1 VERPSAYSHFSLN
14 VTAVVNYG
22 KSFRLKRQP
31 SNEDAELMLG
41 GLFGV
46 ASKENC
52 AKDLFFGTDY
62 NTHLGT
68 EVGGLALLDSN
79 IEIISHDISNSQF
92 KSKFGKHY
100 GKLKGKLGIGVISD
114 IKEEQP
120 IKFET
125 KIGNFALCTIGMIKN
140 SEELYSELIEKGA
153 TFKRSRQKARTNILN
168 QTEIVGELIC
178 TGNSVADGIE
188 KMYEKIEGS
197 ISLLLLSEND
207 GAIYAAGDTF
217 PLVVGSKKQSWAVA
231 SETTGFPNLGYEIV
245 KFLDFREIVSFG
257 DNGLKARAPTHG
269 KKRFC
274 PFLHVYSGFPAS
286 DFYGINSEI
295 VRERCGG
302 FLAEND
308 EVKADLVLGIADSGL
323 PHSVGYVK
331 RKIELA
337 KEKVQKLLSEFNQG
351 KINARE
357 LETRINSVLNLIAP
371 LRRPLIKY
379 TPGWGRSYIPPVQR
393 RRELIAKYKQVP
405 NPQIIKGK
413 SIILVDDSIRR
424 GTQLQN
430 LLREKIWPFEPK
442 EIHGRIASPPQLHPC
457 IFDLSTKNSDLA
469 THKNLENNGRYVDFT
484 TLIDTNSPNYRIM
497 VEEIRTRIG
506 FTTLRFLTIEEMVRA
521 VIEAPNN
528 KNLKREDLCMYC
540 WTGSF

>member
-1 VERPSAYSHFSLN
+1 
-14 VTAVVNYG
+14 
-22 KSFRLKRQP
+22 
-31 SNEDAELMLG
+31 MLG

-46 ASKENC
+46 ASRENC

-68 EVGGLALLDSN
+68 EVGGLALLDGD
-79 IEIISHDISNSQF
+79 ITIFSHDISNSQF
-92 KSKFGKHY
+92 KSKFSKHY
-100 GKLKGKLGIGVISD
+100 GKLKGTLGIGVISD
-114 IKEEQP
+114 INEEQP

-125 KIGNFALCTIGMIKN
+125 KIGNFALCTIGLIKN
-140 SEELYSELIEKGA
+140 SKELYSELVEKGA
-153 TFKRSRQKARTNILN
+153 TFKRSRQKASTNILN

-178 TGNSVADGIE
+178 TGNSIADGIE
-188 KMYEKIEGS
+188 KMYEKIAGS
-197 ISLLLLSEND
+197 ISLLLVSEND
-207 GAIYAAGDTF
+207 RAIYAAGDTF
-217 PLVVGSKKQSWAVA
+217 PLVVGSKEQSWAVA
-231 SETTGFPNLGYEIV
+231 SETTCFPNLGYEV
-245 KFLDFREIVSFG
+245 AKFLDYREIASFTE
-257 DNGLKARAPTHG
+257 NGLKTREPTHG
-269 KKRFC
+269 KKKFC

-308 EVKADLVLGIADSGL
+308 DVKADMVLGIADSGL

-331 RKIELA
+331 RKIEIA
-337 KEKVQKLLSEFNQG
+337 KEKVQRHLSEFNQG
-351 KINARE
+351 KIDSKE
-357 LETRINSVLNLIAP
+357 LEKKISLVMDLTAP

-430 LLREKIWPFEPK
+430 LLREKIWPFKPK

-457 IFDLSTKNSDLA
+457 IFDLSTKNRDLA
-469 THKNLENNGRYVDFT
+469 THKSLENTEQDSDFT
-484 TLIDTNSPNYRIM
+484 QYIDSSTPNYKIM
-497 VEEIRTRIG
+497 VEEIRKRIG
-506 FTTLRFLTIEEMVRA
+506 FTTLHFLTLEEMVKA

-528 KNLKREDLCMYC
+528 KNLKREDLCTYC

>member
-1 VERPSAYSHFSLN
+1 
-14 VTAVVNYG
+14 
-22 KSFRLKRQP
+22 
-31 SNEDAELMLG
+31 MLG

-46 ASKENC
+46 ASKDNC
-52 AKDLFFGTDY
+52 VRDLFFGTDY

-68 EVGGLALLDSN
+68 EVGGLALLNGD

-92 KSKFGKHY
+92 KSKFGKYY
-100 GKLKGKLGIGVISD
+100 GKLKGRLGIGVISD

-125 KIGNFALCTIGMIKN
+125 KIGNFALCTIGLIKN
-140 SEELYSELIEKGA
+140 SKEVHSELINKGA
-153 TFKRSRQKARTNILN
+153 TFKSSKQKKGTAIFN

-178 TGNSVADGIE
+178 TGNSIVDGIE
-188 KMYEKIEGS
+188 KMYKKIDGS
-197 ISLLLLSEND
+197 ISLLLLSENEKT
-207 GAIYAAGDTF
+207 IYAAGDPF
-217 PLVVGSKKQSWAVA
+217 PLVVGSKEQSWAVA
-231 SETTGFPNLGYEIV
+231 SETTGFPNLGYQV
-245 KFLDFREIVSFG
+245 AKFLDYREIVSFVE
-257 DNGLKARAPTHG
+257 NGLKTRVPTQG

-308 EVKADLVLGIADSGL
+308 DVKADLVLGIADSGL

-337 KEKVQKLLSEFNQG
+337 KEKVQELLSEFQEG
-351 KINARE
+351 KLNSKE
-357 LETRINSVLNLIAP
+357 LEAGVNRVLGLVAP

-393 RRELIAKYKQVP
+393 KRELIAKYKQVP

-424 GTQLQN
+424 GTQLQD

-469 THKNLENNGRYVDFT
+469 THKSLESIGQDGEFAQY
-484 TLIDTNSPNYRIM
+484 IESKTNDYEMM
-497 VEEIRTRIG
+497 VEEIRRRIG
-506 FTTLRFLTIEEMVRA
+506 FTTLRFLTLEEMVKA
-521 VIEAPNN
+521 VVEAPNN
-528 KNLKREDLCMYC
+528 TNLKKEDLCMYC
-540 WTGSF
+540 WTGNV

>member
-1 VERPSAYSHFSLN
+1 
-14 VTAVVNYG
+14 
-22 KSFRLKRQP
+22 
-31 SNEDAELMLG
+31 MLG

-46 ASKENC
+46 ASRDNC
-52 AKDLFFGTDY
+52 ARDLFFGTDY

-68 EVGGLALLDSN
+68 EVGGLALLDGD
-79 IEIISHDISNSQF
+79 IVIFSHGISNSQF

-100 GKLKGKLGIGVISD
+100 GRLKGKLGIGVISD
-114 IKEEQP
+114 KKEEQP

-125 KIGNFALCTIGMIKN
+125 KIGNFALCTIGLIKN
-140 SEELYSELIEKGA
+140 SKELYSELVERGA
-153 TFKRSRQKARTNILN
+153 TFKRSRQNVSTNILN

-178 TGNSVADGIE
+178 TGNTIADGIE
-188 KMYEKIEGS
+188 KMYEKIVGS
-197 ISLLLLSEND
+197 ISLLLLSESD
-207 GAIYAAGDTF
+207 RAIYAAGDTF
-217 PLVVGSKKQSWAVA
+217 PLVVGSKEQSWAVA
-231 SETTGFPNLGYEIV
+231 SETTCFPNLGYEV
-245 KFLDFREIVSFG
+245 ARFLDYREIVSFRE
-257 DNGLKARAPTHG
+257 NGLKTRVSTFG
-269 KKRFC
+269 KKKFC

-308 EVKADLVLGIADSGL
+308 DVKADLVLGIADSGV

-331 RKIELA
+331 RKIELT
-337 KEKVQKLLSEFNQG
+337 KEKVQNCLSDFDRG
-351 KINARE
+351 KIDSKE
-357 LETRINSVLNLIAP
+357 LEKRIKLVLDLTVP

-379 TPGWGRSYIPPVQR
+379 TPGWGRSYIPPVPR

-405 NPQIIKGK
+405 NPQIIRGK

-430 LLREKIWPFEPK
+430 LLREKIWPFKPK

-457 IFDLSTKNSDLA
+457 IFDLSTKNSDLV
-469 THKNLENNGRYVDFT
+469 THKSLKSTEQDRDFSQYIDST
-484 TLIDTNSPNYRIM
+484 TTGYKLM
-497 VEEIRTRIG
+497 VEEIRKRIG
-506 FTTLRFLTIEEMVRA
+506 FTTLRFLTLEEMVRA

-528 KNLKREDLCMYC
+528 KNLKREDLCTYC

>member
-1 VERPSAYSHFSLN
+1 
-14 VTAVVNYG
+14 
-22 KSFRLKRQP
+22 
-31 SNEDAELMLG
+31 MLG

-46 ASKENC
+46 ASKDNC
-52 AKDLFFGTDY
+52 ARDLFFGTDY
-62 NTHLGT
+62 TTHLGT
-68 EVGGLALLDSN
+68 EVGGLALLDGD
-79 IEIISHDISNSQF
+79 IEIISHYISNSQF

-125 KIGNFALCTIGMIKN
+125 KIGNFALCTIGLIKN
-140 SEELYSELIEKGA
+140 SKELYSELVEKGA
-153 TFKRSRQKARTNILN
+153 TFKKSRQKASTSILN

-178 TGNSVADGIE
+178 KGNSIADGIE
-188 KMYEKIEGS
+188 KMYEKIVGS

-207 GAIYAAGDTF
+207 RAIYAAGDTF

-231 SETTGFPNLGYEIV
+231 SETTCFPNLGYETV
-245 KFLDFREIVSFG
+245 KFLDYREIVSFKE
-257 DNGLKARAPTHG
+257 NGLKTRIPTHG

-308 EVKADLVLGIADSGL
+308 EVKADLVLGIADSGV

-337 KEKVQKLLSEFNQG
+337 KEKVQKHLSEFNQG
-351 KINARE
+351 KIDLEE
-357 LETRINSVLNLIAP
+357 LEARINLVLDLIVP

-405 NPQIIKGK
+405 NPQIIKNK
-413 SIILVDDSIRR
+413 RIILVDDSIRR

-469 THKNLENNGRYVDFT
+469 THKSLESIEKDGDFT
-484 TLIDTNSPNYRIM
+484 QYIDSTTSNYKMM
-497 VEEIRTRIG
+497 VEEIRRRIG
-506 FTTLRFLTIEEMVRA
+506 FTTLRFLSLEEMVKA

-528 KNLKREDLCMYC
+528 KNLKREDLCTYC

>member
-1 VERPSAYSHFSLN
+1 
-14 VTAVVNYG
+14 
-22 KSFRLKRQP
+22 
-31 SNEDAELMLG
+31 MLG

-46 ASKENC
+46 ASKDNC
-52 AKDLFFGTDY
+52 ARDLFFGTDY
-62 NTHLGT
+62 HTHLGT
-68 EVGGLALLDSN
+68 EVGGLALLDGD
-79 IEIISHDISNSQF
+79 IEIISRDISNSQF
-92 KSKFGKHY
+92 KSKFSKHY

-125 KIGNFALCTIGMIKN
+125 KIGNFAVCTIGLIKN
-140 SEELYSELIEKGA
+140 SKELYAELIEKGA
-153 TFKRSRQKARTNILN
+153 TFKRSRQKASINILN
-168 QTEIVGELIC
+168 QTELVGELIS
-178 TGNSVADGIE
+178 TGNSIVDGIE
-188 KMYEKIEGS
+188 KMYNKIEGA

-207 GAIYAAGDTF
+207 AAIYAAGDTF
-217 PLVVGSKKQSWAVA
+217 PLVVGSKEQSWAVA
-231 SETTGFPNLGYEIV
+231 SETTGFPNLGYEIA
-245 KFLDFREIVSFG
+245 KFLDFREIVSFRE
-257 DNGLKARAPTHG
+257 NGLKTRVPTHG

-337 KEKVQKLLSEFNQG
+337 KEKVQEFFSKFNQG
-351 KINARE
+351 EINSKE
-357 LETRINSVLNLIAP
+357 LETSVNQILDLVAP

-430 LLREKIWPFEPK
+430 LLKEKIWPFEPK

-469 THKNLENNGRYVDFT
+469 THKSLENIGLEGDRA
-484 TLIDTNSPNYRIM
+484 TLLDSKIPSYKIM
-497 VEEIRTRIG
+497 VEKIRKRIG
-506 FTTLRFLTIEEMVRA
+506 FTTLRFLTLEEMVRA
-521 VIEAPNN
+521 VTEAPNN
-528 KNLKREDLCMYC
+528 KNLKREDLCTYC
-540 WTGSF
+540 WTGSY

>member
-1 VERPSAYSHFSLN
+1 
-14 VTAVVNYG
+14 
-22 KSFRLKRQP
+22 
-31 SNEDAELMLG
+31 MLG

-46 ASKENC
+46 ASKDSC
-52 AKDLFFGTDY
+52 TRDLFFGTDY

-68 EVGGLALLDSN
+68 EVGGLALLNGD

-92 KSKFGKHY
+92 KSKFNKHY
-100 GKLKGKLGIGVISD
+100 GKLKGRLGIGVISD

-125 KIGNFALCTIGMIKN
+125 KIGNFALCTIGLIKN
-140 SEELYSELIEKGA
+140 SKEVHSELINKGA
-153 TFKRSRQKARTNILN
+153 TFKSSKQKKGTAIFN

-178 TGNSVADGIE
+178 TGNSIVDGIE
-188 KMYEKIEGS
+188 KMYKKIDGS
-197 ISLLLLSEND
+197 ISLLLLSENEKT
-207 GAIYAAGDTF
+207 IYAAGDTF
-217 PLVVGSKKQSWAVA
+217 PLVVGSKEQSWAVA
-231 SETTGFPNLGYEIV
+231 SETTGFPNLGYQV
-245 KFLDFREIVSFG
+245 AKFLDFREIVSFG
-257 DNGLKARAPTHG
+257 ENGLKTRVPTQG

-308 EVKADLVLGIADSGL
+308 DVKADLVLGIADSGL

-337 KEKVQKLLSEFNQG
+337 KQKVQELLSEFQEG
-351 KINARE
+351 KLNSKE
-357 LETRINSVLNLIAP
+357 LEAGINRVLGLVAP

-393 RRELIAKYKQVP
+393 KRELIAKYKQVP

-424 GTQLQN
+424 GTQLQD

-469 THKNLENNGRYVDFT
+469 THKSLESIGQDGEFAQYIESKTRDYEM
-484 TLIDTNSPNYRIM
+484 M
-497 VEEIRTRIG
+497 VEEIRRRIG
-506 FTTLRFLTIEEMVRA
+506 FTTLRFLTLEEMVKA

-528 KNLKREDLCMYC
+528 TNLKKEDLCMYC
-540 WTGSF
+540 WTGNV

>member
-1 VERPSAYSHFSLN
+1 V
-14 VTAVVNYG
+14 
-22 KSFRLKRQP
+22 
-31 SNEDAELMLG
+31 LG

-46 ASKENC
+46 ASKDNC
-52 AKDLFFGTDY
+52 VRDLFFGTDY

-68 EVGGLALLDSN
+68 EVGGLALLNGD

-92 KSKFGKHY
+92 KSKFGKYY
-100 GKLKGKLGIGVISD
+100 GKLKGRLGIGVISD

-125 KIGNFALCTIGMIKN
+125 KIGNFALCTIGLIKN
-140 SEELYSELIEKGA
+140 SKEVHSELIDKGA
-153 TFKRSRQKARTNILN
+153 TFKSSKQKKGTAIFN

-178 TGNSVADGIE
+178 TGNSIVDGIE
-188 KMYEKIEGS
+188 KMYKKIDGS
-197 ISLLLLSEND
+197 ISLLLLSENEK
-207 GAIYAAGDTF
+207 AIYAAGDTF
-217 PLVVGSKKQSWAVA
+217 PLVVGSKEQSWAVA
-231 SETTGFPNLGYEIV
+231 SETTGFPNLGYQV
-245 KFLDFREIVSFG
+245 AKFLDFREIVSFG
-257 DNGLKARAPTHG
+257 ENGLKTRVPTQG

-308 EVKADLVLGIADSGL
+308 DVKADLVLGIADSGL

-337 KEKVQKLLSEFNQG
+337 KEKVQQLLSEFQEG
-351 KINARE
+351 KINSKE
-357 LETRINSVLNLIAP
+357 LEAGINRVLGLVAP

-393 RRELIAKYKQVP
+393 KRELIAKYKQVP

-413 SIILVDDSIRR
+413 SILLVDDSIRR
-424 GTQLQN
+424 GTQLQD

-469 THKNLENNGRYVDFT
+469 TYKSLESIGQDGEFAQY
-484 TLIDTNSPNYRIM
+484 IDSKTMDYKRM
-497 VEEIRTRIG
+497 VEEIRRRIG
-506 FTTLRFLTIEEMVRA
+506 FTTLRFLTLEEMVKA

-528 KNLKREDLCMYC
+528 TNLKREDLCMYC
-540 WTGSF
+540 WTGSV

>member
-1 VERPSAYSHFSLN
+1 
-14 VTAVVNYG
+14 
-22 KSFRLKRQP
+22 
-31 SNEDAELMLG
+31 MLG

-46 ASKENC
+46 AAKDNC
-52 AKDLFFGTDY
+52 VRDLFFGTDY

-68 EVGGLALLDSN
+68 EVGGLALLDGD
-79 IEIISHDISNSQF
+79 ITTFSHDISTSQF

-114 IKEEQP
+114 INEEQP

-125 KIGNFALCTIGMIKN
+125 KIGNFALCTIGLLKN
-140 SEELYSELIEKGA
+140 SKELYSELIEKGA
-153 TFKRSRQKARTNILN
+153 TFKRSRQMASTNILN

-178 TGNSVADGIE
+178 TGNSIAEGIE
-188 KMYEKIEGS
+188 KMYEKISGS
-197 ISLLLLSEND
+197 ISLLLLSESD
-207 GAIYAAGDTF
+207 RAIFAAGDTF
-217 PLVVGSKKQSWAVA
+217 PLVVGSKEKSWAVA
-231 SETTGFPNLGYEIV
+231 SETTCFPNLGYEIY
-245 KFLDFREIVSFG
+245 KFLDYREIVSFG
-257 DNGLKARAPTHG
+257 ENGLKTRVPTHG

-308 EVKADLVLGIADSGL
+308 EVTADLVLEIADSGL

-337 KEKVQKLLSEFNQG
+337 KKKVQRHLSEFNQG
-351 KINARE
+351 KIGSKE
-357 LETRINSVLNLIAP
+357 LEKRITLVMDLVAP

-405 NPQIIKGK
+405 NPQMIRGK

-430 LLREKIWPFEPK
+430 LLREKIWPFKPK

-457 IFDLSTKNSDLA
+457 IFDLSTKNRDLA
-469 THKNLENNGRYVDFT
+469 THKSLESTEQDKDFT
-484 TLIDTNSPNYRIM
+484 QYLDSTTPNYKMM
-497 VEEIRTRIG
+497 VEEIRKHIG
-506 FTTLRFLTIEEMVRA
+506 FTTLHFLTLEEMVRA

-528 KNLKREDLCMYC
+528 KNLKREDLCTYC
-540 WTGSF
+540 WTESL